1 MRFQLTLGGPINDII
16 LHVKMHDNSH
26 KDQQESLGILGVN
39 LIYSAYF
46 HHNDLVFNIF
56 HRHTMEKL
64 FRI

>member
-26 KDQQESLGILGVN
+26 KAQQESLGILGVN

-46 HHNDLVFNIF
+46 HHVSHSSLSSWHASNVYS
-56 HRHTMEKL
+56 
-64 FRI
+64 